1 MRHTFNLVEVYCLDI
16 RFLSARQCHI
26 PHLSPS
32 RPILIDQ
39 LRVCFCSVLGRNSQC
54 QGMYTFNKEV
64 EGQKLLAPAV
74 HQGLRK
80 HTLAGLRII
89 ATLIQLNICRASAKR
104 DMQSN
109 LIEFAEKLTYL

>member
-32 RPILIDQ
+32 RPALIDQ
-39 LRVCFCSVLGRNSQC
+39 LTVCFYSVLGRNSQC
-54 QGMYTFNKEV
+54 QGMYTFNKEG

-74 HQGLRK
+74 HVKQLLGLSL
-80 HTLAGLRII
+80 TC
-89 ATLIQLNICRASAKR
+89 LIV
-104 DMQSN
+104 QS
-109 LIEFAEKLTYL
+109 

>member
-32 RPILIDQ
+32 RPALIDQ
-39 LRVCFCSVLGRNSQC
+39 LTVCFYSVLGRNSQC
-54 QGMYTFNKEV
+54 QGMYTFNKEG

-74 HQGLRK
+74 LGRGHHGLTHVRWSRE
-80 HTLAGLRII
+80 GG
-89 ATLIQLNICRASAKR
+89 
-104 DMQSN
+104 
-109 LIEFAEKLTYL
+109 

>member
-74 HQGLRK
+74 PTADDGGVTADESRRRK
-80 HTLAGLRII
+80 ENPFNFKCGCCHRLYDTKYDISYI
-89 ATLIQLNICRASAKR
+89 YIV
-104 DMQSN
+104 
-109 LIEFAEKLTYL
+109 Y